1 MSNFLKLLGLVFVL
15 AIIDIVLLSPR
26 FLDVAIGGTA
36 LQTALGITIL
46 IASVIVLV
54 YFIHNF
60 FFKPVEYKPITQLQ
74 SDEDYVGALTRFQDS
89 KVLKGNITIIL
100 KQIVQLKKKKE
111 TLKKLLN
118 DRFSPTELSYQR
130 FNSVITEVEKVFYLN
145 LRNVLNKLYVFDE
158 TEYKSIIE
166 KDTTRYS
173 RQVLEEKSQLYNSY
187 LNFVTKSKDIN
198 DEIILN
204 LEKLVV
210 EISNLDSFELTDI
223 EKMDCMKEID
233 ALIEQTKYYKHW
245 EEDMDGK

>member
-1 MSNFLKLLGLVFVL
+1 MSNYLKLVGLVIGL
-15 AIIDIVLLSPR
+15 AIIDIVLLSPK
-26 FLDVAIGGTA
+26 FLDVEIGGTA

-46 IASVIVLV
+46 TASVIVLV

-60 FFKPVEYKPITQLQ
+60 FFKPVVYKTIIQLQ
-74 SDEDYVGALTRFQDS
+74 SDEDYFQALTRYQDS

-100 KQIVQLKKKKE
+100 DQIVQLKKKKE

-118 DRFSPTELSYQR
+118 DRFSPNELSYQR

-158 TEYKSIIE
+158 SEYKSIIE

-210 EISNLDSFELTDI
+210 EISNLDSFELADI

-233 ALIEQTKYYKHW
+233 ALIEQTKYYKH
-245 EEDMDGK
+245 